1 LNPTASRKA
10 GRGAL
15 AAGGTDPGD
24 LGVGVVEEG
33 LQLLHG
39 ERALERVGLGLLGV
53 HGRVPLVDDLDGVR
67 PEPALA
73 LCRPVVGRVGQVG
86 AKPPDGHLVA
96 AQRRAPQPA
105 HGAQVGAPLVDHLRR
120 PRPRVR
126 ASVDGERP
134 HGALAALHGP
144 GREVAGQLLAAP
156 AVQHRGEHLL
166 LGPQQRQPGDHVQPG
181 RARGEPLVLHRS

>member
-1 LNPTASRKA
+1 
-10 GRGAL
+10 
-15 AAGGTDPGD
+15 
-24 LGVGVVEEG
+24 VVEEG

-53 HGRVPLVDDLDGVR
+53 HGRVPLVDDLDRVG
-67 PEPALA
+67 PEPALT

-86 AKPPDGHLVA
+86 AKQPHGQLVA

-105 HGAQVGAPLVDHLRR
+105 HGAQVGAPLIDHLRR

-126 ASVDGERP
+126 PSVDGERP
-134 HGALAALHGP
+134 HRPLAAIHGP

-166 LGPQQRQPGDHVQPG
+166 LGPQQGQAGGHVQPG
-181 RARGEPLVLHRS
+181 HARGGLVVPHGK